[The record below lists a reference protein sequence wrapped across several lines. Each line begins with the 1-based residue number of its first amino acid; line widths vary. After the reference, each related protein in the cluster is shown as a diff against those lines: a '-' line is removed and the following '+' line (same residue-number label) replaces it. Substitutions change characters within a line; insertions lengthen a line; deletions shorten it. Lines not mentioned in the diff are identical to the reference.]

1 MRSCVRSSPR
11 ISVVVRLG
19 RLANVRESRSIPERP
34 QRALIARYTPLVE
47 AFDIA
52 DVEITVDGET
62 IRLGDFWPI
71 ARFAGEGSLR
81 G

>member
-1 MRSCVRSSPR
+1 MREDRA
-11 ISVVVRLG
+11 I
-19 RLANVRESRSIPERP
+19 AERP
-34 QRALIARYTPLVE
+34 QRAFIARYTPLVE

-62 IRLGDFWPI
+62 IRLGDYWPI
-71 ARFAGEGSLR
+71 ARAAGEGSLR

>member
-1 MRSCVRSSPR
+1 MT
-11 ISVVVRLG
+11 
-19 RLANVRESRSIPERP
+19 RESRSIPERP

-62 IRLGDFWPI
+62 IRLGDYWPI